1 MFKVENNRVIR
12 KPKFPD
18 NPNPLSASGT
28 GRAGFF
34 VLILAMCWAS
44 GCAGGA
50 VQRADPDP
58 AAAEA
63 AAAAALGGLDNA
75 RTGADGG
82 ARQTLD
88 AAQRD
93 ARSAPGI
100 APPAQPA
107 APASS
112 APRAEPAWVASPES
126 VFSKAA
132 YVAAVGYGAERAIAE
147 KNAFANLAA
156 LFGQNIS
163 GEQTATSR
171 YSEAV
176 LNGAVDRWQENT
188 AITNAIKTSAELQ
201 SLVGAEIRDYWYD
214 GRTSHYAVAVMER
227 EKTAVLYADMI
238 RSNEKIIG
246 SLISMDAA
254 EKNSLDGY
262 SRYRF
267 AGTIADANRIFANVL
282 STVGSANTGINPG
295 DMKKGDDYRL
305 EAANIAKNIPV
316 AVKVDNDRSG
326 RIRGALAAAVSGA
339 GLRGGAGNARYLIS
353 AELSFSPVELPGQ
366 TNKFVRYTLD
376 AKLTDTGSGDLLLPY
391 TVSGREGHISVA
403 EAENRAVSAAE
414 RQINE
419 KYSAL
424 LAEYLSALLPDRK

>member
-1 MFKVENNRVIR
+1 M
-12 KPKFPD
+12 
-18 NPNPLSASGT
+18 PLLT
-28 GRAGFF
+28 
-34 VLILAMCWAS
+34 LLACQAAFS
-44 GCAGGA
+44 GCAGL
-50 VQRADPDP
+50 RANP
-58 AAAEA
+58 AQDAEAEA
-63 AAAAALGGLDNA
+63 AAAASAAAGKLDTA
-75 RTGADGG
+75 GADGD
-82 ARQTLD
+82 ARQALE

-93 ARSAPGI
+93 ALPASGAAPPVSPAPSAPSSP
-100 APPAQPA
+100 APSAPSSPA
-107 APASS
+107 AAAPDAPRGS

-126 VFSKAA
+126 VFSRTA

-147 KNAFANLAA
+147 KNAFANLAG

-163 GEQTATSR
+163 GEQTASSR

-188 AITNAIKTSAELQ
+188 AVTNAIKTSAQLQ
-201 SLVGAEIRDYWYD
+201 SLVGAEIKDYWYD

-227 EKTAVLYADMI
+227 EKTAILYADMI
-238 RSNEKIIG
+238 RSNEKIIDG
-246 SLISMDAA
+246 LVSMDAA
-254 EKNSLDGY
+254 GKNTLDGY

-316 AVKVDNDRSG
+316 AVKVDNDRSN
-326 RIRGALAAAVSGA
+326 RIQGALAAAVNRA
-339 GLRGGAGNARYLIS
+339 GLRGGGAGARYLVS
-353 AELSFSPVELPGQ
+353 AEISFSPVELPNQ
-366 TNKFVRYTLD
+366 ANRFVRYTLD
-376 AKLTDTGSGDLLLPY
+376 VKLTDTGSGDVLLPY
-391 TVSGREGHISVA
+391 TVSGREGHISTE

-419 KYSAL
+419 KYGAL
-424 LAEYLSALLPDRK
+424 LVEYLSALLPDRK